1 MVYIGEHILPVQGKE
16 NIINIFER
24 NIRQINEEYNDGVLT
39 GFLLAYASLFVH
51 VLEGTEASLLKHA
64 KSFVEDIDKGH
75 GETNEESPFIK
86 KITRTKVIT
95 VYHHIH
101 QRELSGWMGA
111 AARPLHTLARVGPEE
126 DPAIHAASCLAKMSR
141 LLQDIFS
148 QPAESLR
155 STLRHLSSR
164 AAEHLPEASL
174 LDFLLGSPLLQ
185 SLPEHARLADRF
197 LQRTLFYQ
205 EHTWPVPLDLVP
217 YSLFETQ

>member
-1 MVYIGEHILPVQGKE
+1 
-16 NIINIFER
+16 
-24 NIRQINEEYNDGVLT
+24 
-39 GFLLAYASLFVH
+39 
-51 VLEGTEASLLKHA
+51 
-64 KSFVEDIDKGH
+64 
-75 GETNEESPFIK
+75 
-86 KITRTKVIT
+86 
-95 VYHHIH
+95 
-101 QRELSGWMGA
+101 MGA